1 MENIVGLKNINS
13 ICYLNA
19 LIQSLL
25 SCKKFIEAIK
35 NNKDKFMNETNVIG
49 LLFYNIINKMENEII
64 IDTDNYIMSLK
75 LNFFGE
81 NCSHEALTFI
91 IDKLHFEKLFNIKF
105 EKTIYC
111 TNCDEITHQKIDTC
125 AMYEYFT
132 NSDDSNESFTNVIN
146 RQIETINN
154 DYKCDICKEKKK
166 HIFLHDLILSGDIFV
181 IIFNQYNEKK
191 EINYEKK
198 INLSTGVYELV
209 AKINHI
215 GNANSGHYWMVR
227 YTNNKT
233 IAINDM
239 QIMDINDNNSSNTY
253 MLFYVKKE

>member
-1 MENIVGLKNINS
+1 MENYIGLKNINS

-25 SCKKFIEAIK
+25 SCDKFIKAIK
-35 NNKDKFMNETNVIG
+35 ENKDNFMRETNVIG
-49 LLFYNIINKMENEII
+49 LLFYNIINKMENNITV
-64 IDTDNYIMSLK
+64 DTDNYIMSLK
-75 LNFFGE
+75 LNFIGE

-91 IDKLHFEKLFNIKF
+91 IDKLHFENLFNIKH

-111 TNCDEITHQKIDTC
+111 TNCDEITHQKTDTS
-125 AMYEYFT
+125 AMYEYFAE
-132 NSDDSNESFTNVIN
+132 SNDKSFTDVIN

-154 DYKCDICKEKKK
+154 DYKCDICNKKKK
-166 HIFLHDLILSGDIFV
+166 HIFLHDLILSGEIFV
-181 IIFNQYNEKK
+181 IMFNQYEEKK
-191 EINYEKK
+191 KINYEKK
-198 INLSTGVYELV
+198 LNLSTGIYELV
-209 AKINHI
+209 AKINHM
-215 GNANSGHYWMVR
+215 GNANSGHYWMIR

-239 QIMDINDNNSSNTY
+239 QIMNINDNNNSSNTY

>member
-35 NNKDKFMNETNVIG
+35 NNKNKFMDETNVIG
-49 LLFYNIINKMENEII
+49 LLFYNIINKMENDIT

-75 LNFFGE
+75 LNFIGE

-125 AMYEYFT
+125 AWYEYFT
-132 NSDDSNESFTNVIN
+132 KSNEGELFTNIIN
-146 RQIETINN
+146 RQIETIN

-166 HIFLHDLILSGDIFV
+166 HIFLNDLILSGEIFV
-181 IIFNQYNEKK
+181 IMFNQYKEKK
-191 EINYEKK
+191 KINYEKK
-198 INLSTGVYELV
+198 LNLSTGIYELV
-209 AKINHI
+209 AKINHM
-215 GNANSGHYWMVR
+215 GDENSGHYWMVR